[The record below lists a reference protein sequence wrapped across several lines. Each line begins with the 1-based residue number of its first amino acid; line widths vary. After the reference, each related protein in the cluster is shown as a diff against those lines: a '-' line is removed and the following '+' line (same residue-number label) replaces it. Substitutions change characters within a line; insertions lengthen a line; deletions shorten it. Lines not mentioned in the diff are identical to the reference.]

1 MFLHRI
7 DACASFVASLRIR
20 GHARHSRHQH
30 GLGISFQREYFLCAG
45 LRFVSFQQLGFAHLQ
60 LIRLWLRQRL
70 MRFRFR
76 ISPWSS
82 LLRWVLYPC
91 VDSVFFPA
99 DSSHGIHYHFIHM
112 LAIATKFI
120 SVAVQPFVPPHRRSV
135 SPTLSA
141 ARLALSQADQ
151 SRTLE
156 QPR

>member
-1 MFLHRI
+1 MALFALLRKLYPKQAI
-7 DACASFVASLRIR
+7 PLLSAPRYLLSEGVFSLCWI
-20 GHARHSRHQH
+20 A
-30 GLGISFQREYFLCAG
+30 
-45 LRFVSFQQLGFAHLQ
+45 LRVFPAVRFIAHLQ

-70 MRFRFR
+70 MRYRFR

-120 SVAVQPFVPPHRRSV
+120 SVAVQPFVPPHRRSYSNKLCFLLLRPLV
-135 SPTLSA
+135 DLILSGF
-141 ARLALSQADQ
+141 LHH
-151 SRTLE
+151 T
-156 QPR
+156 